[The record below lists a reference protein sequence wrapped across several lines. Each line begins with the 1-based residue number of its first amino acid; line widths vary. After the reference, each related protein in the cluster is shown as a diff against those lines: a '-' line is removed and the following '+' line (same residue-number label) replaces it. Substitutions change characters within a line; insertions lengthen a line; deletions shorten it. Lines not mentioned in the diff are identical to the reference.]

1 MLFASIVAMA
11 DHYLPKIAT
20 NYPVGIFLLHYRGKL
35 RATLDSFANSA
46 KHTLGRFSDC
56 AQNLSVD
63 LSSKQ
68 DC

>member
-20 NYPVGIFLLHYRGKL
+20 NYPVGIFLLHCKGKP
-35 RATLDSFANSA
+35 RAVPDQFMNSVEHKLDR
-46 KHTLGRFSDC
+46 LSDC
-56 AQNLSVD
+56 VQDLLED
-63 LSSKQ
+63 LSFKQ